1 MLARKEAFEARFKH
15 VWGSSATGLSIVSCT
30 FPEGH
35 IADDAVKTV
44 FANTLA
50 AEAHESVEIDRWT
63 HTCLTCGRATSNKMA
78 HNQIRVE
85 FVTNDDRVAEL
96 IETVIERT
104 NIEDANLLVT
114 QMIAASGDYIDWAK

>member
-1 MLARKEAFEARFKH
+1 MK
-15 VWGSSATGLSIVSCT
+15 
-30 FPEGH
+30 
-35 IADDAVKTV
+35 
-44 FANTLA
+44 
-50 AEAHESVEIDRWT
+50 
-63 HTCLTCGRATSNKMA
+63 